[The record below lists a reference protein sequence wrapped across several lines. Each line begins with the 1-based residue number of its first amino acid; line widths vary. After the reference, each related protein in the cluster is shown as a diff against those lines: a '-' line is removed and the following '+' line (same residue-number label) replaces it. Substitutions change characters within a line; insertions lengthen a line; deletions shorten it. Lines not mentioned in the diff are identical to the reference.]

1 MTIER
6 INPAGLHR
14 TPGYHHVT
22 ISTAQR
28 YAHLAGQSPLDEDG
42 VVVGTDDLV
51 AQVNQVAHNIAVALD
66 AVGATPEDVVRTV
79 IYVASTERADLA
91 LVWTAL
97 TRSEVGAALSTAST
111 LLGVAQLGYPGQLVE
126 VDITAALPDAA
137 G

>member
-1 MTIER
+1 MSIER
-6 INPAGLHR
+6 INPKGLHP

-22 ISTAQR
+22 ISTAHR

-42 VVVGTDDLV
+42 VVVGADDLV

-66 AVGATPEDVVRTV
+66 HIGATPEDVVRAV

-97 TRSEVGAALSTAST
+97 SRSEIGAALSTAST

-126 VDITAALPDAA
+126 VDITAALPDEE
-137 G
+137 

>member
-28 YAHLAGQSPLDEDG
+28 YAFIAGQSPLDEDG
-42 VVVGTDDLV
+42 VLVGTDDLV
-51 AQVNQVAHNIAVALD
+51 AQVNQVAHNVAVALD

-79 IYVASTERADLA
+79 IYVASLERADLA

-126 VDITAALPDAA
+126 VDITAALPDA

>member
-1 MTIER
+1 VSLER
-6 INPAGLHR
+6 INPDGLHR

-22 ISTAQR
+22 ISTASR
-28 YAHLAGQSPLDEDG
+28 YAHLSGQSPLDEDG

-97 TRSEVGAALSTAST
+97 SRSEVGAALSTAST

-126 VDITAALPDAA
+126 VDVTAALQ
-137 G
+137 

>member
-28 YAHLAGQSPLDEDG
+28 YAFIAGQSPLDEDG
-42 VVVGTDDLV
+42 VLVGTDDLV
-51 AQVNQVAHNIAVALD
+51 AQVNQVAHNVALALD

-79 IYVASTERADLA
+79 IYVASLERADLA

-126 VDITAALPDAA
+126 VDITAALPDA

>member
-1 MTIER
+1 MSLER
-6 INPAGLHR
+6 INPDGLHR

-22 ISTAQR
+22 ISTAPR
-28 YAHLAGQSPLDEDG
+28 YAHLSGQSPLDEDG

-97 TRSEVGAALSTAST
+97 SRSEVGAALSTAST

-126 VDITAALPDAA
+126 VDVTAALQ
-137 G
+137 

>member
-1 MTIER
+1 MSIER
-6 INPAGLHR
+6 INPKGLHP

-22 ISTAQR
+22 LSTAQR
-28 YAHLAGQSPLDEDG
+28 YAYIAGQSPLDEDG
-42 VVVGTDDLV
+42 VIVGADDLV

-66 AVGATPEDVVRTV
+66 EVGATPEDVVRSV

-97 TRSEVGAALSTAST
+97 SRSEVGAALSTAST

-126 VDITAALPDAA
+126 VDITAALPDA

>member
-1 MTIER
+1 MTIEG
-6 INPAGLHR
+6 INPKGLHP

-51 AQVNQVAHNIAVALD
+51 AQVNQDAHNIAVALD
-66 AVGATPEDVVRTV
+66 AAGATPEAGLPPVT
-79 IYVASTERADLA
+79 YVASTERADLA

-97 TRSEVGAALSTAST
+97 TRSE
-111 LLGVAQLGYPGQLVE
+111 
-126 VDITAALPDAA
+126 
-137 G
+137 

>member
-1 MTIER
+1 VTIER
-6 INPAGLHR
+6 INPTGLHR

-66 AVGATPEDVVRTV
+66 SVGATPEDVVRTV

-126 VDITAALPDAA
+126 VDITAALPDA